1 MLTYAT
7 FALGQRTLTTP
18 ATNSIL
24 LRASQ
29 QSLSVF
35 PSSLTAHYSMSK
47 GVLFPNR
54 TEFSLTS
61 LACDDVGLDVLRCCH
76 YIDMDGQRH
85 TS

>member
-1 MLTYAT
+1 MHADVCHVRPWSKDIDNPCYELH
-7 FALGQRTLTTP
+7 FAQNESTE
-18 ATNSIL
+18 
-24 LRASQ
+24 
-29 QSLSVF
+29 SVF
-35 PSSLTAHYSMSK
+35 LSSLTAHYSMSK